1 MSASSNPTICR
12 LKNSIGRMGPS
23 ELEAA
28 LKDVALQ
35 ISAHL
40 ARPTGSSPEFMND
53 AAGVLESISGDTYA
67 DQRITSLFD
76 IAHFFYVAGQ
86 AFSGIRPARQA
97 VDLAREIKA
106 ISLLRKS
113 LTVLGVCYADAGNVS
128 LAVECYAEAIDC
140 AKSINDKVSEGIV
153 FINLGVAL
161 TYAAQYREAIECFEY
176 VLQLEKVEPSLE
188 SFRPNALGNIALCG
202 LHLEDFAKGL
212 RAASSSVQDS
222 KEPDTSGAQLS
233 RSLRETYYARLLLE
247 SDDLAGAKLRCELA
261 RKYAMQSNSPRAEM
275 AASLAEGLYQ
285 IRSGNFDI
293 GLSRLLATLER
304 ARVVRSMLRDVL
316 SALVKAF
323 DQAGQPERALLYL
336 RELMEVTR
344 ATQQENAL
352 RHHEI
357 YLDTLNVKAIGASVE
372 EKKLARHEAA
382 LKGRVAERELFQTRI
397 EMLER
402 LAVTAE
408 LRDDSTGEHS
418 YRVGRLASLL
428 AAAFS
433 CDENTCFMIDLA
445 ARLHDIGKIG
455 IPDAILL
462 KPGKLNSAERQLM
475 SSHTI
480 VGAELLSK
488 SKIPHMQMAEEIARF
503 HHEWWNGDGYPSKLS
518 GTAIPLAARI
528 TALADVFDALTHSRS
543 YKNAWTADDALTEIR
558 RLRGIQFD
566 PELTDLFVVLVQNL
580 LQEKQDLDGLL
591 GAAARQSPFLQAR
604 SKIWDTLFVPTA
616 IASAKFDRDLPG
628 PLQ

>member
-1 MSASSNPTICR
+1 MSSNTSQILDLIR
-12 LKNSIGRMGPS
+12 ESSTARDSAGLELALRDLSAQISSHLLKSTPASANLMAQAV
-23 ELEAA
+23 EA
-28 LKDVALQ
+28 LKQ
-35 ISAHL
+35 
-40 ARPTGSSPEFMND
+40 
-53 AAGVLESISGDTYA
+53 VLGDDFAES
-67 DQRITSLFD
+67 RIACLFD

-86 AFSGIRPARQA
+86 AFSGIEPARLA
-97 VDLAREIKA
+97 VELSRRSDKTAQ
-106 ISLLRKS
+106 LRKS
-113 LTVLGVCYADAGNVS
+113 LTVLGVCYADTGNIS
-128 LAVECYAEAIDC
+128 LAVECYAEAIEC
-140 AKSINDKVSEGIV
+140 ARAMNDKLSEGIV

-161 TYAAQYREAIECFEY
+161 TYAAQYRDAIDCFEH
-176 VLQLEKVEPSLE
+176 VLRLEETEAGLRT
-188 SFRPNALGNIALCG
+188 FRQNALGNIALCA
-202 LHLEDFAKGL
+202 LHLEDFGRGL
-212 RAASSSVQDS
+212 RAAASSVQDVA
-222 KEPDTSGAQLS
+222 EPNTSGSLLS
-233 RSLRETYYARLLLE
+233 RVLRETYYARLLLE
-247 SDDLAGAKLRCELA
+247 SDDLAGAKSRCELA
-261 RKYAMQSNSPRAEM
+261 MRYAAQSNSPRAEM
-275 AASLAEGLYQ
+275 AASLAEGLYEV
-285 IRSGNFDI
+285 RSGHVDV

-344 ATQQENAL
+344 QTQQENAL

-357 YLDTLNVKAIGASVE
+357 HLDALKGGLEGVQAE

-382 LKGRVAERELFQTRI
+382 LKGKVAERELFQSRI

-428 AAAFS
+428 AEAFA

-462 KPGKLNSAERQLM
+462 KPGKLNEAERQLM

-488 SKIPHMQMAEEIARF
+488 SNIPHMQMAEEIARF
-503 HHEWWNGDGYPSKLS
+503 HHEWWNGQGYPSRIS

-528 TALADVFDALTHSRS
+528 TSLADVFDALTHSRP
-543 YKNAWTADDALTEIR
+543 YKNAWPVEDALREILK
-558 RLRGIQFD
+558 LRGLQFD
-566 PELTDLFVVLVQNL
+566 PELTDLFVVLVDRL
-580 LQEKQDLDGLL
+580 IKQHNDIDGYL

-604 SKIWDTLFVPTA
+604 SKIWDALSSTNQGATN
-616 IASAKFDRDLPG
+616 SN
-628 PLQ
+628 